1 MTIPRWAGYLA
12 AVAYVLCIMAANWL
26 TAQYAPWFVAGV
38 AITAGT
44 WLIGPS
50 FVLRDVVQ
58 LAHGRAF
65 AYGLC
70 ALALVGNFLMSRYYA
85 DLAWITFA
93 SACAFAISAVIDTE
107 TFTRLRARLL
117 ARVAVSGG
125 LAGVLDST
133 VFVIVGL
140 SPLTTGIVA
149 WGDVWRVIVAQVIV
163 KTVCVAICSAP
174 FYRAKLAPAD
184 AVA

>member
-1 MTIPRWAGYLA
+1 MTRTRWGAIA
-12 AVAYVLCIMAANWL
+12 VVAYVATIIAANVL
-26 TAQYAPWFVAGV
+26 TAKYAPWFVLGI
-38 AITAGT
+38 AITPGT

-50 FVLRDVVQ
+50 FVERDLVQ
-58 LAHGRAF
+58 LAYSKSAAYACVVVALGVNF
-65 AYGLC
+65 A
-70 ALALVGNFLMSRYYA
+70 MSRHYG

-107 TFTRLRARLL
+107 AFTRLRRRLPE
-117 ARVAVSGG
+117 RVAVSGVGAG
-125 LAGVLDST
+125 LLDSI

-163 KTVCVAICSAP
+163 KSLTVAVCSLP
-174 FYRAKLAPAD
+174 FYRRRAAPTTC
-184 AVA
+184 